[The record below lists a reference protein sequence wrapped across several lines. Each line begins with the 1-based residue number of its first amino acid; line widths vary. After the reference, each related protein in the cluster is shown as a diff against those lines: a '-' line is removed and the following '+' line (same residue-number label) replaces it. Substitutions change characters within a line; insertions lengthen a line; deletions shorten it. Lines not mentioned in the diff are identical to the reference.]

1 MAVRVPEG
9 ESADEADEADED
21 EPPYA
26 LRGRVR
32 V

>member
-1 MAVRVPEG
+1 MAARVPEG
-9 ESADEADEADED
+9 ESADEADED